1 MAGELIPVNCA
12 PSLVK
17 STDLEGHWRE
27 GHDADTS
34 NSSMQFG
41 GWWFETFPTRCE
53 TEKVSLSIFFAVAFL
68 HYSFFHIY
76 FLLLLLFRKW
86 VQKTSEAMIQFPKIH
101 RKQISKTWRL
111 RSLSTLNRFRIFH
124 WAVTVF
130 EEKCAL
136 MMGNN
141 AIDWLEQVEEKDDL
155 DNTWTVIGWS
165 RLNHWDIKS
174 CEPAGRSESFPAQS
188 TVVEK

>member
-1 MAGELIPVNCA
+1 MNGRRVDSSQLCA
-12 PSLVK
+12 IISQINGSWRALKRRAWQATAPCSSAADDSKHFPLDVK
-17 STDLEGHWRE
+17 QKKFLFLFS
-27 GHDADTS
+27 
-34 NSSMQFG
+34 
-41 GWWFETFPTRCE
+41 
-53 TEKVSLSIFFAVAFL
+53 SLSLFFIIHFFIFFF
-68 HYSFFHIY
+68 
-76 FLLLLLFRKW
+76 LLLLFRKW

-188 TVVEK
+188 TVVEE